1 MLWSSVFTN
10 PISSLTFSVSPEELR
25 AHPFTDVTLSCHFSF
40 VEGTENLEFSWE
52 REDITEEYEVENDE
66 EYYRF
71 FRHYDFFA
79 IYSKLVYQF
88 HNNTEQ
94 LEDQNSLYEGRVSV
108 DRTEISEGSL
118 SLLLRNVDFM
128 DEAIYKCSAITPDGR
143 GESTI
148 KIIVEDSEM
157 PQVRFDKIDDE
168 DVATCV
174 SKGWY
179 LTPNV
184 TWMDRAERDLS
195 NHSTVEVLEEQING
209 FYRVFAVLRYPVKL
223 NEKYV
228 CQITETDVNNQ
239 PFRVIRKYPKRKYP
253 QGYDF
258 YLEI

>member
-52 REDITEEYEVENDE
+52 REDITEEYE
-66 EYYRF
+66 
-71 FRHYDFFA
+71 
-79 IYSKLVYQF
+79 F

-148 KIIVEDSEM
+148 KLIVEDSEM

-209 FYRVFAVLRYPVKL
+209 FYRVFSVLRYPVKL